1 MQNLSGSGID
11 AHRSVG
17 SQQCWVDRAE
27 WVEDGQPAVRT
38 SGGEDD
44 VYAGIC
50 SSEHSLGVF
59 GTGQLVGAQESAVQ
73 ISGNERNHYSLPRP
87 VGVPDEVPVP
97 APGDCIDGVRD
108 GDVDGL
114 FDGVGDPLRPV
125 EGDVLVGEGVC
136 PFEGLG
142 DLLL

>member
-1 MQNLSGSGID
+1 MGRG
-11 AHRSVG
+11 
-17 SQQCWVDRAE
+17 
-27 WVEDGQPAVRT
+27 
-38 SGGEDD
+38 
-44 VYAGIC
+44 
-50 SSEHSLGVF
+50 
-59 GTGQLVGAQESAVQ
+59 
-73 ISGNERNHYSLPRP
+73 P